1 MTTNTLANT
10 TSTSGNDALNKI
22 LAVSAVV
29 GGAMVLASIAPYSTP
44 IIAFQG
50 KSALAQILRW

>member
-22 LAVSAVV
+22 LAAAVVV
-29 GGAMVLASIAPYSTP
+29 GGAMVLASLAPHTTP

-50 KSALAQILRW
+50 KRALAQILRW

>member
-10 TSTSGNDALNKI
+10 SSAPGNETLNKI
-22 LAVSAVV
+22 LAASAVV
-29 GGAMVLASIAPYSTP
+29 GGAMVLASIAPYSAP

-50 KSALAQILRW
+50 KRALAKILRW

>member
-22 LAVSAVV
+22 LAVTAVV
-29 GGAMVLASIAPYSTP
+29 GGAMVLASIAPYSAP

-50 KSALAQILRW
+50 KRALAQILRW

>member
-1 MTTNTLANT
+1 MSANTLANT
-10 TSTSGNDALNKI
+10 TSASDNETLNKI
-22 LAVSAVV
+22 LAAAAVV

-50 KSALAQILRW
+50 KRALAKIIRW

>member
-50 KSALAQILRW
+50 KRVLAQILRW

>member
-1 MTTNTLANT
+1 MTTNTLVNT
-10 TSTSGNDALNKI
+10 TSMSGNDALNKI

-50 KSALAQILRW
+50 KRALAKILRW